1 MIVNIALTELYCFP
15 NIENY
20 SLGSSY
26 LYILNQGAGICIYI
40 RNYIKYITLD
50 VSENCVEKYIELCA
64 VQMDTKSSHIV
75 IICIYKSTQ
84 GNTANFLICGD
95 ANINH
100 SLGSYRKTQ
109 LIAL

>member
-40 RNYIKYITLD
+40 RNDIK
-50 VSENCVEKYIELCA
+50 
-64 VQMDTKSSHIV
+64 
-75 IICIYKSTQ
+75 
-84 GNTANFLICGD
+84 
-95 ANINH
+95 
-100 SLGSYRKTQ
+100 
-109 LIAL
+109 